1 MIELANVS
9 KCFNTG
15 RPNQYLAVDDVSL
28 TIRSGELTILK
39 GPSGSGK
46 TSLLSLVGCMSRPT
60 SGRIRLKGVTTSFL
74 PGDGAE
80 PVLDISSLP
89 ERFLTEIRRSAFGF
103 IFQQFN
109 LVRGISAL
117 ENIML
122 PSYPTGERQAT
133 FKKRAEDLLELFG
146 IARHASSKVEL
157 LSGGELQRVAIA
169 RALINNP
176 AVIIADEPTA
186 HLDSRLS
193 REFMD
198 LIGSF
203 KDQGKTVILASHD
216 PIAYDHPLADRVVEM
231 RDGRI
236 IAGGNN

>member
-1 MIELANVS
+1 VIELTDVS
-9 KCFNTG
+9 KCFNAG
-15 RPNQYLAVDDVSL
+15 KPNQYLAVENVSL
-28 TIRSGELTILK
+28 TIRRGELTILK

-46 TSLLSLVGCMSRPT
+46 TSLLSLVGCMGRPT
-60 SGRIRLKGVTTSFL
+60 SGRIRLRGIATDFL
-74 PGDGAE
+74 PNDGTE

-109 LVRGISAL
+109 LVRGITAL

-122 PSYPTGERQAT
+122 PSYPTGERYAV
-133 FKKRAEDLLELFG
+133 FKARAEELLKTFG
-146 IARHASSKVEL
+146 ITRQGGSKVEW

-169 RALINNP
+169 RALINDP

-198 LIGSF
+198 MLGSF
-203 KDQGKTVILASHD
+203 KRAGKTIILASHD
-216 PIAYDHPLADRVVEM
+216 PIACDHPLADRVVQM

-236 IAGGNN
+236 VVGGND